1 MRNLAGSHL
10 RQANVQLPRRKVLRT
25 AVAFGLAGLILPP
38 LGACSPEEIP
48 ENLTVAGGEPGGF
61 YLEFSTLLAESLQR
75 HGVAHNAVPMTT
87 GGSLENIARLI
98 AGEAHFAVALAD
110 AAVEQASSEAG
121 NTNTGNGNPGLIVAL
136 GKVYENY
143 VHCVVRRDS
152 GILSL
157 MDLAGKTAAIG
168 ARGSGTSFT
177 AHRIIQAAGLG
188 GPSGGSSSNN
198 LRPHEPVK
206 ELTLGL
212 NAGLAA
218 LRDGSVDAMLWSGG
232 VPTAAITAANG
243 ELGLRFL
250 DLSDLIPAMR
260 AEFGAFYDRV
270 LIPEGSYE
278 GTPAVG
284 TLGVAN
290 LLLCNRDLDDQT
302 VTKTVELLVGHA
314 QELIPR
320 SSLGVQFL
328 STETLINTAGV
339 PLHPAAAASY
349 RRLHG

>member
-1 MRNLAGSHL
+1 
-10 RQANVQLPRRKVLRT
+10 
-25 AVAFGLAGLILPP
+25 
-38 LGACSPEEIP
+38 
-48 ENLTVAGGEPGGF
+48 VAGGEPGGF
-61 YLEFSTLLAESLQR
+61 YLEFATLLADSLRR
-75 HGVAHNAVPMTT
+75 HGVAHNALPMTT
-87 GGSLENIARLI
+87 GGSLENIDRLL
-98 AGEAHFAVALAD
+98 AGEATFAVALAD
-110 AAVEQASSEAG
+110 AAVEQVSAG
-121 NTNTGNGNPGLIVAL
+121 AGDGDAGKIVAL

-152 GILSL
+152 GILTL
-157 MDLAGKTAAIG
+157 MDLAGKRAAIG
-168 ARGSGTSFT
+168 AKGSGTSFT

-188 GPSGGSSSNN
+188 RSAGNLSSSNAPSPQPVKK
-198 LRPHEPVK
+198 LEPVK
-206 ELTLGL
+206 ELDLGL

-218 LRDGSVDAMLWSGG
+218 LRDGTVDAMLWSGG

-250 DLSDLIPAMR
+250 DLSTLIPAMR
-260 AEFGAFYDRV
+260 KDFGAFYDRV
-270 LIPEGSYE
+270 IIPESSYE

-290 LLLCNRDLDDQT
+290 LLLCRRDLDDQT

-314 QELIPR
+314 QELIPG

>member
-1 MRNLAGSHL
+1 MSNRAISGRAMRGGAGSRL
-10 RQANVQLPRRKVLRT
+10 LQANLQMPRRAVLRT
-25 AVAFGLAGLILPP
+25 GAALGLAGLFLPAM
-38 LGACSPEEIP
+38 GACRPEERP
-48 ENLTVAGGEPGGF
+48 EKLTVAGGEPGGF
-61 YLEFSTLLAESLQR
+61 YLEFATLLADSLRR
-75 HGVAHNAVPMTT
+75 HGVARNAVPMTT
-87 GGSLENIARLI
+87 GGSLENIARLL
-98 AGEAHFAVALAD
+98 AGEANFAVALAD
-110 AAVEQASSEAG
+110 AAVEQASAEAADGEAG
-121 NTNTGNGNPGLIVAL
+121 KVVAL

-152 GILSL
+152 GILTL
-157 MDLAGKTAAIG
+157 MDLAGKRAAIG
-168 ARGSGTSFT
+168 AKGSGTSFT

-188 GPSGGSSSNN
+188 VPSGN
-198 LRPHEPVK
+198 LEPVQ
-206 ELTLGL
+206 ELDLGL

-232 VPTAAITAANG
+232 VPTAAITAANA

-250 DLSDLIPAMR
+250 DLSNLIPAMR
-260 AEFGAFYDRV
+260 NLFGAFYDRV
-270 LIPEGSYE
+270 IIPESSYE

-290 LLLCNRDLDDQT
+290 LLLCRRDLDDQT

-314 QELIPR
+314 QELIPG

>member
-1 MRNLAGSHL
+1 MTN
-10 RQANVQLPRRKVLRT
+10 NVSSGLQQVNPQLPRRTVLR
-25 AVAFGLAGLILPP
+25 AWAAAGLAGLILPAI
-38 LGACSPEEIP
+38 GACRPAESP
-48 ENLTVAGGEPGGF
+48 ENLMVAGGEPGGF
-61 YLEFSTLLAESLQR
+61 YLEFATLLAESLQR
-75 HGVAHNAVPMTT
+75 HGVARNAAPMTT
-87 GGSLENIARLI
+87 GGSLENIDRLL
-98 AGEAHFAVALAD
+98 AGEATFAVALAD
-110 AAVEQASSEAG
+110 ATVEKAAAEAG
-121 NTNTGNGNPGLIVAL
+121 GTEAGRIVAL

-152 GILSL
+152 GILNL
-157 MDLAGKTAAIG
+157 PDLAGKTAAIG
-168 ARGSGTSFT
+168 AKGSGTSFT

-188 GPSGGSSSNN
+188 GSSGNPSSTNPPS
-198 LRPHEPVK
+198 RQPVK

-232 VPTAAITAANG
+232 VPTAAITAANRD
-243 ELGLRFL
+243 LGLRFL
-250 DLSDLIPAMR
+250 DLSDLIPALR
-260 AEFGAFYDRV
+260 DQYGAFYDRV
-270 LIPEGSYE
+270 IIPENSYE

-290 LLLCNRDLDDQT
+290 LLLCRRDLEDRT
-302 VTKTVELLVGHA
+302 VTKTIELLVGHA